1 MGTRVSRSNR
11 PVRLSGAW
19 YDSPWRIAGHAVGSA
34 LALVLI
40 GLVLALAVVPRL
52 SGGASLTVLTGS
64 MEPTFAP
71 GDVIVVKGIDAAQV
85 CAEVG
90 VGEIV
95 TFFPEPDD
103 PALISHRVI
112 GKTIGTFDDGTS
124 CRLVTQGD
132 ANSAVDDPVSPQQ
145 VRGVFQYGVPKLG
158 WARQWVGDNVQT
170 VVVVAAL
177 ALVALGVAS
186 SMRKPRTRIYAAPG
200 GTDGP
205 AGLGGVPVD
214 AAPAPAAAPGAP
226 ALDAEDRA
234 HERALRERDLDLR
247 ERELELRERELA
259 LARLQAGPAWFERDL
274 HREPDLRDLDPDLRD
289 LGRDLRDL
297 DPDLRD
303 LDADL
308 EPEHDP
314 RPPTAPVAVLAP
326 LPAQPL
332 DRIET

>member
-1 MGTRVSRSNR
+1 MGTRASRTTR
-11 PVRLSGAW
+11 PVRLSGPW
-19 YDSPWRIAGHAVGSA
+19 YDSPWRIAGHAVGTA
-34 LALVLI
+34 LTLVLI

-71 GDVIVVKGIDAAQV
+71 GDVIVVRGVDAPDV

-95 TFFPEPDD
+95 TFYPEPND

-132 ANSAVDDPVSPQQ
+132 ANSAVDAPVSPEQ

-170 VVVVAAL
+170 VVVVGAL

-205 AGLGGVPVD
+205 AGLAGPVD
-214 AAPAPAAAPGAP
+214 VAPAAPVAS
-226 ALDAEDRA
+226 ALDAEELA
-234 HERALRERDLDLR
+234 HDRALRERDLDLR
-247 ERELELRERELA
+247 ERELELRERELE

-274 HREPDLRDLDPDLRD
+274 RADLDPALHD
-289 LGRDLRDL
+289 LGRDLER
-297 DPDLRD
+297 DPD
-303 LDADL
+303 
-308 EPEHDP
+308 HDP
-314 RPPTAPVAVLAP
+314 QPPTAPVAALAP
-326 LPAQPL
+326 LLDVQPL
-332 DRIET
+332 DRIEA

>member
-1 MGTRVSRSNR
+1 MGTRVSRKSR
-11 PVRLSGAW
+11 PVRVSGAW
-19 YDSPWRIAGHAVGSA
+19 YDSPWRIAGHAVGTA

-71 GDVIVVKGIDAAQV
+71 GDVIVVKGVDAADV

-95 TFFPEPDD
+95 TFFPEPND

-132 ANSAVDDPVSPQQ
+132 ANSAVDEPVSPEQ

-158 WARQWVGDNVQT
+158 WVRQWVGDNIQA

-177 ALVALGVAS
+177 ALLALGIAS
-186 SMRKPRTRIYAAPG
+186 GTRKPRTRIYAAG

-205 AGLGGVPVD
+205 AGLGGLPVD
-214 AAPAPAAAPGAP
+214 VAPAPAAPAATAPVAP
-226 ALDAEDRA
+226 ALDAEDLA

-247 ERELELRERELA
+247 ERELELRERELE
-259 LARLQAGPAWFERDL
+259 LARLHAGPAWSDRDL
-274 HREPDLRDLDPDLRD
+274 HRALD
-289 LGRDLRDL
+289 LG
-297 DPDLRD
+297 PDVDVR
-303 LDADL
+303 A
-308 EPEHDP
+308 EHDP
-314 RPPTAPVAVLAP
+314 QPPTAPVPVPAS
-326 LPAQPL
+326 LPAAQPL
-332 DRIET
+332 DRIEA

>member
-1 MGTRVSRSNR
+1 MGTRVSRKNR
-11 PVRLSGAW
+11 PVRVSGAW
-19 YDSPWRIAGHAVGSA
+19 YDSPWRIAGHAVGTA

-40 GLVLALAVVPRL
+40 GLVLSLAVVPRL

-71 GDVIVVKGIDAAQV
+71 GDVIVVRGVDAADV

-95 TFFPEPDD
+95 TFFPEPND

-132 ANSAVDDPVSPQQ
+132 ANSAVDEPVSPEQ

-158 WARQWVGDNVQT
+158 WVRQWVGDNIQA

-177 ALVALGVAS
+177 ALVALGIAS
-186 SMRKPRTRIYAAPG
+186 GTRKPRTRIYAAPG

-205 AGLGGVPVD
+205 AGPGGVPVD
-214 AAPAPAAAPGAP
+214 VAPAPAAPAPAVP
-226 ALDAEDRA
+226 ALDAEDLA

-247 ERELELRERELA
+247 ERELELRERELE
-259 LARLQAGPAWFERDL
+259 LARLQAGPAWSDRDL
-274 HREPDLRDLDPDLRD
+274 HHDLHHDLHRALD
-289 LGRDLRDL
+289 LG
-297 DPDLRD
+297 PDVDVR
-303 LDADL
+303 A
-308 EPEHDP
+308 EHDP
-314 RPPTAPVAVLAP
+314 QPPTAPVPVPAS
-326 LPAQPL
+326 LPAAQPL
-332 DRIET
+332 DRIEA

>member
-1 MGTRVSRSNR
+1 MGTRVSRKNR
-11 PVRLSGAW
+11 PVRVSGAW
-19 YDSPWRIAGHAVGSA
+19 YDSPWRIAGHAVGTA

-71 GDVIVVKGIDAAQV
+71 GDVIVVKGVDAADV

-90 VGEIV
+90 VGDIV
-95 TFFPEPDD
+95 TFFPEPND

-132 ANSAVDDPVSPQQ
+132 ANSAVDEPVSPEQ

-158 WARQWVGDNVQT
+158 WVRQWVGDHAQA

-177 ALVALGVAS
+177 ALIALGVAS
-186 SMRKPRTRIYAAPG
+186 GTRKPRTRIYAAPG
-200 GTDGP
+200 GTEGP
-205 AGLGGVPVD
+205 VGLGGVPADV
-214 AAPAPAAAPGAP
+214 APAPAATAPVAP
-226 ALDAEDRA
+226 ALDAEDLA

-247 ERELELRERELA
+247 ERELELRERELE
-259 LARLQAGPAWFERDL
+259 LARLQAGPVWSDRDL
-274 HREPDLRDLDPDLRD
+274 HHDLHRALD
-289 LGRDLRDL
+289 LG
-297 DPDLRD
+297 P
-303 LDADL
+303 DADL
-308 EPEHDP
+308 DVDRRPAHDP
-314 RPPTAPVAVLAP
+314 QPPTAPVPVPASLTA
-326 LPAQPL
+326 AQPL
-332 DRIET
+332 DRIEA